1 MSGGVKPKT
10 PKRTAVATPDP
21 DGRAMGT
28 TERVAEIIRQ
38 GIRTSQF
45 VPGQHLVEIDLTQR
59 LQISRSSLRE
69 ALRHLNG
76 DGIVSMGR
84 YRGTHICRLDRRAI
98 DDLLEVLEQLVSL
111 AARRATKA
119 PLEKRRLLDAA
130 VEASGKSLNGVDNGN
145 PMLVRQT
152 FYDTLFE
159 ISGNDELPRV
169 TPLSRAD
176 LFRAQI
182 RPYQS
187 HEEQRKHAEGYGL
200 IAQAVLSGDPVKAEA
215 AVRAHFEATRQ
226 MVDRLPPQAV
236 E

>member
-1 MSGGVKPKT
+1 M
-10 PKRTAVATPDP
+10 KREELVNYL
-21 DGRAMGT
+21 DGLLM
-28 TERVAEIIRQ
+28 
-38 GIRTSQF
+38 
-45 VPGQHLVEIDLTQR
+45 PGKFRDYCPNGLQVEG
-59 LQISRSSLRE
+59 RE
-69 ALRHLNG
+69 
-76 DGIVSMGR
+76 
-84 YRGTHICRLDRRAI
+84 
-98 DDLLEVLEQLVSL
+98 EVLRVVAGVTASQ
-111 AARRATKA
+111 A
-119 PLEKRRLLDAA
+119 LLDAA

-152 FYDTLFE
+152 FYDTLFD

-200 IAQAVLSGDPVKAEA
+200 IAQAVLSGDPDKAEA
-215 AVRAHFEATRQ
+215 AVRTHFEATRQ

>member
-1 MSGGVKPKT
+1 MIVGAKTKT
-10 PKRTAVATPDP
+10 PKQAAMKPEPDA
-21 DGRAMGT
+21 RAMGT

-84 YRGTHICRLDRRAI
+84 YRGTHICRLDRKAI

-111 AARRATKA
+111 AARRATKST
-119 PLEKRRLLDAA
+119 LEKRRLLDAA
-130 VEASGKSLNGVDNGN
+130 VEASGKSLNSSDAGN
-145 PMLVRQT
+145 PMRIRQT

-200 IAQAVLSGDPVKAEA
+200 IAQAVLSGDPAKAEA

>member
-1 MSGGVKPKT
+1 MTTVKTGAGGT
-10 PKRTAVATPDP
+10 EQE
-21 DGRAMGT
+21 GRAVGT

-38 GIRTSQF
+38 GIRTGQF

-76 DGIVSMGR
+76 DGIVAMSR
-84 YRGTHICRLDRRAI
+84 YRGTHICRLDRKAI
-98 DDLLEVLEQLVSL
+98 DDLLEVLEQLVTL
-111 AARRATKA
+111 GARRAASST
-119 PLEKRRLLDAA
+119 LEKRKLLDAA
-130 VEASGKSLNGVDNGN
+130 VDASGKIQPGRDNGN
-145 PMLVRQT
+145 PMLIRQA

-159 ISGNDELPRV
+159 ISGNAELPRV

-187 HEEQRKHAEGYGL
+187 IEEQREHAEGYSL
-200 IAQAVLSGDPVKAEA
+200 IAQAVLSGDPDAAQKAVK
-215 AVRAHFEATRQ
+215 AHFEATRR
-226 MVDRLPPQAV
+226 MVDRLPKQAF